1 MMGDSFGTALLVVL
15 GVLVALGLALAVT
28 ALVVVRRYDLP
39 LRGTVATLASLAYVV
54 SPVDAVPEIPLG
66 PIGLI
71 DDLMVIIAAVVYV
84 RGLIAARRDL
94 DPAGLDHPGRA
105 PRDLPRQP
113 PLRLPRGRRGL
124 RR

>member
-1 MMGDSFGTALLVVL
+1 MGDSFGTTLLVVL
-15 GVLVALGLALAVT
+15 GVLVALGLALAVA
-28 ALVVVRRYDLP
+28 ALVVIRRYDLP

-54 SPVDAVPEIPLG
+54 SPVDAIPEIPFG

-71 DDLMVIIAAVVYV
+71 DDALVIIGAVLYV

-94 DPAGLDHPGRA
+94 DPAGLDHPGRI
-105 PRDLPRQP
+105 PRDLPHQP
-113 PLRLPRGRRGL
+113 PPQLPRGRRGA

>member
-1 MMGDSFGTALLVVL
+1 MMGDSFGTTLLVVL
-15 GVLVALGLALAVT
+15 GVLVALGLALAVA
-28 ALVVVRRYDLP
+28 ALVVIRRYELP

-54 SPVDAVPEIPLG
+54 SPVDAVPEIPFG

-71 DDLMVIIAAVVYV
+71 DDIMVIIAAVVYV
-84 RGLIAARRDL
+84 RGVIAARRGL
-94 DPAGLDHPGRA
+94 DPAGLDDPGRA

-113 PLRLPRGRRGL
+113 SARLPRGRRGI

>member
-1 MMGDSFGTALLVVL
+1 MGDSFGTALLVVL
-15 GVLVALGLALAVT
+15 GALVALGLALAVA
-28 ALVVVRRYDLP
+28 ALVVIRRYDLP

-66 PIGLI
+66 PIGLV

-84 RGLIAARRDL
+84 RGLIAARRGL
-94 DPAGLDHPGRA
+94 DPAALDHPGRA

-113 PLRLPRGRRGL
+113 PPRLPRGRQGN

>member
-1 MMGDSFGTALLVVL
+1 MGDSFGTTLLVVL
-15 GVLVALGLALAVT
+15 GVLVALGLALAVA
-28 ALVVVRRYDLP
+28 ALVVIRRYDLP

-54 SPVDAVPEIPLG
+54 SPVDAIPEIPFG

-71 DDLMVIIAAVVYV
+71 DDAMVIIGAVLYV

-94 DPAGLDHPGRA
+94 DPAGPAL
-105 PRDLPRQP
+105 RDLPHQP
-113 PLRLPRGRRGL
+113 PPRLPRGRRGV